1 MENKAFDAFQ
11 NGNLLKLLRGDYPY
25 NYLVYSNMNNVIPT
39 NIEEVVSDIFKVY
52 ELNSEVYYELKELLS
67 NMTVQS
73 ASDYYLVWQYVEY
86 ILYRESKGTATFS
99 IIDNELISKMQL
111 GARKFYNQLQSEIV
125 FNNGLEKQE
134 PWKSIESSNR
144 FIKNKFNL
152 SILE

>member
-25 NYLVYSNMNNVIPT
+25 NYLVYSNLNNVIPT

-52 ELNSEVYYELKELLS
+52 ELNSEVYFELKELLS

-86 ILYRESKGTATFS
+86 ILYRESKGTAPFS
-99 IIDNELISKMQL
+99 IIDNGLVSKMQL

-125 FNNGLEKQE
+125 FNNGLEKLE